1 MCLFECVAAAAAND
15 GVGECAGKLSLF
27 YDGTLA
33 CFEWLNRIL
42 IEKESVRIKEEKME
56 DIMCASEQ

>member
-42 IEKESVRIKEEKME
+42 IEKESVRIKE
-56 DIMCASEQ
+56 